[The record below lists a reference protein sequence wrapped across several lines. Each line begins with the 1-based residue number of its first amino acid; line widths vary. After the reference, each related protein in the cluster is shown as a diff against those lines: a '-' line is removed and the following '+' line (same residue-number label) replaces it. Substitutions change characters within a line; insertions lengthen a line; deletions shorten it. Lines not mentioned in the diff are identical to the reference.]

1 MKPAN
6 KKQNS
11 LSKNHKIF
19 YSLFSF
25 FMEYTHQSS
34 WIIPFIPLT
43 VPMLIGVGLLIFP
56 TTTKNLR
63 RMWAFPSIF
72 FLSIVMILSVDLSIH
87 QINNSFIYQYVWS
100 WTINN
105 DLSLEFGY
113 LIDPLTSIMLILITT
128 VGILVLIYSDNYMS
142 HDQGYLRFFAYMSFF
157 NTSMLGL
164 VTSSNLIQIYIF
176 WELVGMCSYLL
187 IGFWFTRP
195 IAANACQKAFVT
207 NRVGDFGLLLG
218 ILGFYWIT
226 GSLEFGD
233 LFQIFNNLIYNNEV
247 NIFFVTLCALL
258 LFCGSVAKSAQFPLH
273 VWLPDAMEGP
283 TPISALIHAA
293 TMVAAGIFLVARLL
307 PLFIVIPS
315 IMNVIAFIG
324 IITVVLGATLAL
336 AQQDIKRN
344 LAYSTMSQLG
354 YMMLALGMG
363 SYRAALFHLITHA
376 YSKALLFLGSGSII
390 HSMEAIVGY
399 SPDKS
404 QNMVLMGG
412 LTKHTPI
419 TKTTFLIGTLS
430 LCGIPPFACFWS
442 KDEILNDSWLY
453 SPIFAI
459 IACFTAGLTAFYMFR
474 IYLLVFEGYLNVHF
488 ENFNGKKNSSFYS
501 ISLWGKE
508 GKFFLKKKM
517 NLLALL
523 TMNNNKRTSVF
534 RKKIYPHRIN
544 RNMKSITRRFID
556 MTYFGTQKTASCFY
570 PHESDN
576 TMLFS
581 MLLLVLFTLFV
592 GAIGINFNQEGIDLD
607 ILSKLLIPSIDPL
620 HQNSNNSTDWYE
632 FLANATFS
640 VSFVFFGIFIA
651 SFFYKP
657 VYSSLQNLNLLNL
670 FEKNVPKKIVAKIG
684 NVIYDWSYN
693 RGYIDA
699 FYGVSLI
706 VSVRKLAKLNSF
718 FDRQVIDG
726 IPNGVGITS
735 FFLGEAIK
743 YVGGGRISSYILFFL
758 FIFLVICYCFFLF
771 S

>member
-1 MKPAN
+1 
-6 KKQNS
+6 
-11 LSKNHKIF
+11 
-19 YSLFSF
+19 
-25 FMEYTHQSS
+25 MEHTHQSS
-34 WIIPFIPLT
+34 WIIPFIPFP
-43 VPMLIGVGLLIFP
+43 VPVLIGVGLFLFP
-56 TTTKNLR
+56 TATKNLR

-72 FLSIVMILSVDLSIH
+72 LLTMVIIFSIDLSIH
-87 QINNSFIYQYVWS
+87 QINKSSIYQYVWS
-100 WTINN
+100 WTLNN

-113 LIDPLTSIMLILITT
+113 LIDSLTSIMSILITT
-128 VGILVLIYSDNYMS
+128 VGILVLIYSDNYMFY
-142 HDQGYLRFFAYMSFF
+142 DQGYLRFFTYMTFF
-157 NTSMLGL
+157 NISMLGL

-218 ILGFYWIT
+218 ILGLYWIT
-226 GSLEFGD
+226 GSLEFRD
-233 LFQIFNNLIYNNEV
+233 LFQIVNNLIYKNEV
-247 NIFFVTLCALL
+247 NTIFVSLCALL

-307 PLFIVIPS
+307 PLFIVLPS
-315 IMNVIAFIG
+315 IMNAISFIG
-324 IITVVLGATLAL
+324 IITVVLGATLAI
-336 AQQDIKRN
+336 AQKDIKKD

-399 SPDKS
+399 SPAKS

-412 LTKHTPI
+412 LTKHVPV
-419 TKTTFLIGTLS
+419 TKTAFLIGTFS

-442 KDEILNDSWLY
+442 KDEILNNSWLY

-459 IACFTAGLTAFYMFR
+459 IACSTAGLTAFYMFR
-474 IYLLVFEGYLNVHF
+474 IYLLVFEGYLNIHF
-488 ENFNGKKNSSFYS
+488 LNFNGRKNSSFYS

-508 GKFFLKKKM
+508 GKKKLNNKIDLLTLLKMKNNEMTSFFLKK
-517 NLLALL
+517 
-523 TMNNNKRTSVF
+523 T
-534 RKKIYPHRIN
+534 YPHRIN
-544 RNMKSITRRFID
+544 RNVKNITRLFFD
-556 MTYFGTQKTASCFY
+556 SSYFGTKKTACLY

-581 MLLLVLFTLFV
+581 MLVLVLFTLFV
-592 GAIGINFNQEGIDLD
+592 GAVGISFSQKGIDLD
-607 ILSKLLIPSIDPL
+607 ILSKLLIPFIDLL
-620 HQNSNNSTDWYE
+620 HQNSKDFFDWYE
-632 FLANATFS
+632 FFTNATFS
-640 VSFVFFGIFIA
+640 VILTFFGIFIA

-657 VYSSLQNLNLLNL
+657 VFSDFTNLNLLNF
-670 FEKNVPKKIVAKIG
+670 FEKSVSKQIIADNII

-693 RGYIDA
+693 RGYIDT
-699 FYGVSLI
+699 FYEISLI
-706 VSVRKLAKLNSF
+706 PSVRKLGKLNSF
-718 FDRQVIDG
+718 FDRQVIDE
-726 IPNGVGITS
+726 IPNGIGVTS
-735 FFLGEAIK
+735 FFMGEAIK
-743 YVGGGRISSYILFFL
+743 YVGSGRISSYILFLIFFILIFFILICYFL
-758 FIFLVICYCFFLF
+758 FI
-771 S
+771 

>member
-1 MKPAN
+1 
-6 KKQNS
+6 
-11 LSKNHKIF
+11 
-19 YSLFSF
+19 
-25 FMEYTHQSS
+25 MEYTHQSS
-34 WIIPFIPLT
+34 WIIPFTPLP
-43 VPMLIGVGLLIFP
+43 VPILIGVGLLLFP
-56 TTTKNLR
+56 TATKNLR

-72 FLSIVMILSVDLSIH
+72 LLILVMIFSVDLSIH
-87 QINNSFIYQYVWS
+87 QIKNSSIYQYVWS
-100 WTINN
+100 WTINT

-113 LIDPLTSIMLILITT
+113 LIDSLTSIMSILITT

-142 HDQGYLRFFAYMSFF
+142 HDQGYLRFFAYLSFF

-164 VTSSNLIQIYIF
+164 VTSSNLIQVYIF

-218 ILGFYWIT
+218 ILGLYWIT
-226 GSLEFGD
+226 GSLEFRD
-233 LFQIFNNLIYNNEV
+233 LFQIFNNLIDQNEV
-247 NIFFVTLCALL
+247 NILFITLCAFL

-283 TPISALIHAA
+283 TPVSALIHAA

-307 PLFIVIPS
+307 PFFIAIPS
-315 IMNVIAFIG
+315 IMNGIAFIG
-324 IITVVLGATLAL
+324 IITVVLGATLAI
-336 AQQDIKRN
+336 AQKDIKKN

-363 SYRAALFHLITHA
+363 SYRIALFHLITHA

-399 SPDKS
+399 SPNKS

-412 LTKHTPI
+412 LTKHAPI
-419 TKTTFLIGTLS
+419 TKTAFLIGTLS

-459 IACFTAGLTAFYMFR
+459 IACSTAGLTAFYMFR
-474 IYLLVFEGYLNVHF
+474 IYLLVFEGYFNVHF
-488 ENFNGKKNSSFYS
+488 QNFNGKKNSSFYS

-508 GKFFLKKKM
+508 GKKKLKKKIH
-517 NLLALL
+517 LLSLL
-523 TMNNNKRTSVF
+523 TMNNNERTSFFRNF
-534 RKKIYPHRIN
+534 RKKAYLSRIN
-544 RNMKSITRRFID
+544 RNVKSITGLFIQS
-556 MTYFGTQKTASCFY
+556 THFGTKKFPCFY

-581 MLLLVLFTLFV
+581 MLVLVLFTFFI
-592 GAIGINFNQEGIDLD
+592 GAIGISFNQEGIDLD
-607 ILSKLLIPSIDPL
+607 ILSKLLNPSIDLL
-620 HQNSNNSTDWYE
+620 HQNSNKSVDWYE
-632 FLANATFS
+632 FFTKATFS
-640 VSFVFFGIFIA
+640 VSIAFFGIFIA

-657 VYSSLQNLNLLNL
+657 IYSTLQNLNLLNL
-670 FEKNVPKKIVAKIG
+670 FEKNLPKNIFADTIITG
-684 NVIYDWSYN
+684 IYDWSYN
-693 RGYIDA
+693 RGYIDG
-699 FYGVSLI
+699 FYEISLI
-706 VSVRKLAKLNSF
+706 ACVRKLAKLNSF

-726 IPNGVGITS
+726 IPNAVGITS
-735 FFLGEAIK
+735 FLIGEAFK
-743 YVGGGRISSYILFFL
+743 YVGSGRISSYILFFVFFVLL
-758 FIFLVICYCFFLF
+758 FLIICYSLF
-771 S
+771 K